1 MLLTVVD
8 YGVGNLR
15 SIAKSIEKANS
26 DNNLNYTIKVSA
38 NANDVRKSDKIV
50 LPGQGSFKACKN
62 GIKNIEG
69 LQDELDES
77 VLIKKKPIYGI
88 CAGMQLFATKGYE
101 EDLDAVI
108 NNALFPSESRE
119 MVVVKDIELYSM
131 CEHHLLPFIGKCHV
145 AYIPNGRV
153 LGLSKVARIVDMF
166 ARRLQIQENLVNQ
179 VAQTIEKVT
188 DASGVAV
195 IIEAKHMC
203 MMMRGVE
210 KQNSSMKTSA
220 MLGSFRTDQATRTE
234 FLALLNNQ

>member
-101 EDLDAVI
+101 EETTKGLNWIPGEVNKLDLGSSNLKIPRMGWNDLKIENNSKVFKDI
-108 NNALFPSESRE
+108 NNKNHAYFIHSYEFIPDDKNVISLTSNYG
-119 MVVVKDIELYSM
+119 KD
-131 CEHHLLPFIGKCHV
+131 FIAAV
-145 AYIPNGRV
+145 S
-153 LGLSKVARIVDMF
+153 LGNIFGSQFHPEKSQSTGIKILTNF
-166 ARRLQIQENLVNQ
+166 LNL
-179 VAQTIEKVT
+179 
-188 DASGVAV
+188 
-195 IIEAKHMC
+195 
-203 MMMRGVE
+203 
-210 KQNSSMKTSA
+210 
-220 MLGSFRTDQATRTE
+220 
-234 FLALLNNQ
+234 